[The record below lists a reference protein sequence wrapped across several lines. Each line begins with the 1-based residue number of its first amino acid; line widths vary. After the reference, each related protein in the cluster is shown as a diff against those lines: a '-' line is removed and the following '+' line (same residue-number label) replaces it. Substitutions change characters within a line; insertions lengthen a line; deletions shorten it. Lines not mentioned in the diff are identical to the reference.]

1 MRMLNVTEF
10 PFKEFGW
17 ALYAK
22 IFDTDIFSRAAQ
34 VAFYFSF
41 ALFPLLYFLVS
52 LFGIVIESSEGLRGE
67 LFSYLRQ
74 VMPLAVF
81 DLVSRT
87 VEEIVVN
94 STGGKATL
102 GLAVTLWSASAG
114 VDAIRTAL
122 NEIYGLKDSRN
133 WFKTK
138 AQSILFTLIVSV
150 LTTAILAIV
159 FYGWQLFQYGLAR
172 LGLEVSSPFLLVS
185 IQWISILLIMLLACE
200 IIYNLLPDFK
210 RFRWVW
216 ITPGS
221 VVAILVWIILTTGFR
236 TYLGYFN
243 SYNKAYGSLGAV
255 IIMMLWLYLT
265 ASALMIGGAINAV
278 LHEMREKAE
287 NESVEAE
294 TLSA

>member
-1 MRMLNVTEF
+1 MLNVTEF

>member
-1 MRMLNVTEF
+1 MKSVIKFDWKTFFLRLYE
-10 PFKEFGW
+10 KAFG
-17 ALYAK
+17 A
-22 IFDTDIFSRAAQ
+22 DIFSRAAQ

-52 LFGIVIESSEGLRGE
+52 LFGLLIESSDGLRDE
-67 LFSYLRQ
+67 LFVYLRQ
-74 VMPLAVF
+74 IMPLAVF
-81 DLVSRT
+81 DLVKKT

-114 VDAIRTAL
+114 VDAIRVAL
-122 NEIYGLKDSRN
+122 NDIYGLKDSRI

-138 AQSILFTLIVSV
+138 AQSLFFTLIVSA
-150 LTTAILAIV
+150 LTTAVLAFV
-159 FYGWQLFQYGLAR
+159 FYGWQLFQYALAGI
-172 LGLEVSSPFLLVS
+172 GLEITLPLILVS
-185 IQWISILLIMLLACE
+185 IQWVSILVIMLFACE

-210 RFRWVW
+210 KFRWMWV
-216 ITPGS
+216 TPGS
-221 VVAILVWIILTTGFR
+221 VVAILLWIILTTSFR

-287 NESVEAE
+287 SEPDKAE
-294 TLSA
+294 TPSA